1 MAQKCIFLP
10 KNAWRKFRMDMKLT
24 QNVLCTCP
32 MNLWKYKTV
41 LEIQFF
47 FINFLRSKNGQKR
60 PKMHKIAKKCIKE
73 AEIEKNLSALFS
85 LELNLETALRPQKFK
100 KINISAC
107 RVKTKFSTT
116 FLPNYAYWQEGGQKN
131 LLICIPNGS
140 TSLPTHAGF
149 FRVSKFEF

>member
-1 MAQKCIFLP
+1 MG
-10 KNAWRKFRMDMKLT
+10 MKLS
-24 QNVLCTCP
+24 QNVLYSCP

-41 LEIQFF
+41 LKSHFF
-47 FINFLRSKNGQKR
+47 LINFLRSKNGQKR

-85 LELNLETALRPQKFK
+85 LEFDFEAAIRHQKFK

-107 RVKTKFSTT
+107 RVKTKFSKK
-116 FLPNYAYWQEGGQKN
+116 FLPSFAYWQEGVAKKFF
-131 LLICIPNGS
+131 LHIPKGS
-140 TSLPTHAGF
+140 PTLPAHAVF